1 MNHFFA
7 DTFYWIALCNRRDQW
22 HSRVQAFNRT
32 LNAYHLY
39 TTEEVLAEFL
49 AFFSRGSPLTRR
61 QATRFVRN
69 VLSDPNVMVVSQTHD
84 SFMSGLELYESR
96 LDKHYSLT
104 DCSSMQMMR
113 RLGLLDALTNDHHFT
128 QEGFNILF
136 Q

>member
-1 MNHFFA
+1 M
-7 DTFYWIALCNRRDQW
+7 
-22 HSRVQAFNRT
+22 QAFNRT
-32 LNAYHLY
+32 LNDYHLY

-49 AFFSRGSPLTRR
+49 TFFSGGSPLTRR
-61 QATRFVRN
+61 QTARFAKH
-69 VLSDPNVMVVSQTHD
+69 VLSDPNIIVVPQTHD

-113 RLGLLDALTNDHHFT
+113 RLGLTDALTNDRHFT
-128 QEGFNILF
+128 QEGFSILF